1 MLDIQLYTELSLRY
15 CIKKNQLS
23 DCWETGRSQA
33 DAENTKENG
42 TKNFL
47 VWQSPGCSR
56 VFNVEEVLAKNFE
69 ALVKC
74 HIRVQEVDT
83 LTCLERKYHKR
94 NLSGFLQ
101 TSGKYYFFLAPKM
114 YKTLLR
120 GRGMKRLSSRFE

>member
-1 MLDIQLYTELSLRY
+1 MQ
-15 CIKKNQLS
+15 K
-23 DCWETGRSQA
+23 
-33 DAENTKENG
+33 KENDELFG
-42 TKNFL
+42 GAL
-47 VWQSPGCSR
+47 GPGCSR
-56 VFNVEEVLAKNFE
+56 VFNVGEVSAKNFE